1 MKYVRSSSQEM
12 ALHQEMLD
20 IIETLIPA
28 DSTVEEWLN
37 YLDKHESVWKVE
49 KEGVV
54 LGFYT
59 LRPEQLFGEGHAY
72 FFRAHRRHSFAIS
85 RLMIAH
91 VLSLGLIPKTTATSD
106 FPHVVKFLKMLGFTQ
121 VGVELDGIIKP
132 KGPVDVVYL
141 MYLKL

>member
-1 MKYVRSSSQEM
+1 
-12 ALHQEMLD
+12 MLD
-20 IIETLIPA
+20 IIETLMPIN
-28 DSTVEEWLN
+28 STVQDWLD

-49 KEGVV
+49 QDGVV

-59 LRPEQLFGEGHAY
+59 LRLEQFFGEGHAY

-85 RLMIAH
+85 KLMIQH

-121 VGVELDGIIKP
+121 VGVETGGIIKP
-132 KGPVDVVYL
+132 KGPVDIIYL